1 MDFTF
6 SEKVLMLVALETKMG
21 ECAEEIKGASG
32 DRLQYWREHLAD
44 YTALRTKIM
53 KSD

>member
-6 SEKVLMLVALETKMG
+6 TEKVLLLVALETKMDL
-21 ECAEEIKGASG
+21 CAETIKEVSG
-32 DRLQYWREHLAD
+32 NILKYWQKHLAD

-53 KSD
+53 ESE